1 MSFPWPV
8 FELVVATWALLA
20 VPVFVAGLAGWDPA
34 GRMGGRGLGKRL
46 NSRWGWFA
54 MESPALVTF
63 PLVYLLSG
71 NLHVVGNIVLA
82 LWLAHYAH
90 RTLLWP
96 WLIQKRSATVSST
109 MLIGAVAFNL
119 VNGIFWGW
127 FMGGIADYA
136 EQWLTDPRFLSGLAL
151 TIAGAGLNI
160 QADYRL
166 LHLRKLNSGRHVVPH
181 GGAFELVSCPNLSGE
196 IIEWLGFALLTWS
209 LPGLAFALWTIA
221 NLAPRA
227 VWRRNWYRENFS
239 DYPKQRPALFPGI
252 L

>member
-1 MSFPWPV
+1 MWS
-8 FELVVATWALLA
+8 AT
-20 VPVFVAGLAGWDPA
+20 
-34 GRMGGRGLGKRL
+34 
-46 NSRWGWFA
+46 SC
-54 MESPALVTF
+54 S
-63 PLVYLLSG
+63 
-71 NLHVVGNIVLA
+71 A

-96 WLIQKRSATVSST
+96 WLIQKQSATVSST

-151 TIAGAGLNI
+151 TIAGAALNV

-166 LHLRKLNSGRHVVPH
+166 RHLRNLNSGRRVLPR